1 MLNSTMYFY
10 LLCICFIFTVK
21 KAEFTV
27 MQKILIVYA
36 TTDRLFPRKG
46 TFRKI
51 YQNNSKSLKCSI
63 VIILTSK
70 IK

>member
-27 MQKILIVYA
+27 MQKILIVYI

-46 TFRKI
+46 TFRKPLK
-51 YQNNSKSLKCSI
+51 NLSK
-63 VIILTSK
+63 
-70 IK
+70 